1 MASSSCSPPSSSG
14 VEVNLTDK
22 VFVAQRNRYHDYA
35 LDESYDCYRVDVC
48 LGINTTFD
56 GYLKVPLVLSRADTE
71 TGPAIQNGM
80 CT

>member
-35 LDESYDCYRVDVC
+35 LDDYYRVKVC
-48 LGINTTFD
+48 LSINTTID